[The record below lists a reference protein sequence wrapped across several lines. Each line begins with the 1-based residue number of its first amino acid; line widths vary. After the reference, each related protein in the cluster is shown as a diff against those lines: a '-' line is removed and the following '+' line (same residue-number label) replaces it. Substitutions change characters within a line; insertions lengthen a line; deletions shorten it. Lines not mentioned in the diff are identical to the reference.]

1 MIKPLRICFIA
12 VILSLL
18 IVSTATPTKLSLKE
32 NVEELQ
38 NIRYQYDKMKYSI
51 NFECKDFEKRNLNFD
66 QIKSSD
72 VYMNIIEYPKPIGSD
87 NGLMDSA
94 WPMKCH
100 DPRHTAQSPYSTE
113 DNPHTEKW
121 RFISEDDD
129 GTIESSPVVDSD
141 GIIYFGTMG
150 SDHKLYA
157 VNPDG
162 TKKWSYEVDS
172 LIWSTPAIA
181 EDGTV
186 YCGSWDAG
194 LYAINPNGTL
204 KWRFS
209 SGASISNSPAI
220 DEDGTIYFGTLTG
233 GSGYRIYAV
242 NPNGTEKWSYLTG
255 NKVSS
260 DPAIGEDGTVYIG
273 SCDHFLYALYPN
285 GTLRWRFETGGHIHG
300 HPSIAENGIIYIPS
314 LDNYLYAVYL
324 NGTMKWK
331 THIVYGSASSAAI
344 AEDGTLYIGTDRL
357 RAIYPNNGTVKWTW
371 DIGGDILSASPAIS
385 SDGTIYVSTG
395 TGKSLVAVNSIGN
408 EIWRK
413 QICNLRADS
422 SPIIAEDG
430 TIYVGSSGND
440 ENDDW
445 YGCLHA
451 FGSGEPKKIEIQY
464 PKPGKLYLFGKD
476 LGTTPRNNTVIIGN
490 INVEVYAYSVDE
502 IESVNFYID
511 GSHQF
516 TDTEPPFE
524 WKMNKRFGKWPL
536 MRHTLK
542 VVGNYVGGCEW
553 SEEMDMWYF
562 HLLKN

>member
-18 IVSTATPTKLSLKE
+18 IVSTVTPTRLLLKE

-51 NFECKDFEKRNLNFD
+51 NFERKDFEKRNLNFNK
-66 QIKSSD
+66 IKSSD
-72 VYMNIIEYPKPIGSD
+72 VYTDITKYPKPIRSD

-121 RFISEDDD
+121 RFISKDDD

-157 VNPDG
+157 LYPNG

-172 LIWSTPAIA
+172 LIWSTPAIG

-204 KWRFS
+204 KWRFPA
-209 SGASISNSPAI
+209 GASISNSPTIA
-220 DEDGTIYFGTLTG
+220 EDGTIYFGTLTG

-255 NKVSS
+255 SRVCS
-260 DPAIGEDGTVYIG
+260 DPAIGEDGTIYIG

-285 GTLRWRFETGGHIHG
+285 GTLRWRFETGGEIRG
-300 HPSIAENGIIYIPS
+300 HPSIDEDDTIYIPS
-314 LDNYLYAVYL
+314 LDAYLYAIYL

-331 THIVYGSASSAAI
+331 VHTGYGSASSAAI

-357 RAIYPNNGTVKWTW
+357 HAVYPKNGTVKWTL

-395 TGKSLVAVNSIGN
+395 TGKSFVAVNSIGD

-422 SPIIAEDG
+422 SPIIGEDG

-440 ENDDW
+440 ENNDW

-451 FGSGEPKKIEIQY
+451 FGSGEPKKIQIEY
-464 PKPGKLYLFGKD
+464 PEPGKLYLFGHEIIS
-476 LGTTPRNNTVIIGN
+476 TPFNNTVIIGN
-490 INVEVYAYSVDE
+490 INVEVHAYLEEE
-502 IESVNFYID
+502 IETIDFYID
-511 GSHQF
+511 GSLQF

-524 WKMNKRFGKWPL
+524 WTINQRFGRWPL
-536 MRHTLK
+536 MRHEIK
-542 VVGNYVGGCEW
+542 VEALYNGGCSW
-553 SEEMDMWYF
+553 ADGINVWYF
-562 HLLKN
+562 HL